1 MASLRGR
8 LARVRDVWRERG
20 TFGGGGDL
28 VRASWHLGRPPM
40 TGSQHQV
47 SVPLTLPIDTE
58 PSKLDSRELCWTG
71 DATGFD
77 FEADLLLRILIK
89 KSCWHGNSVRK
100 TILSKAIVLTL
111 LPKTQRFVHPQI
123 ISTYH
128 ALGGSISRWIQ
139 RVPISNL

>member
-1 MASLRGR
+1 MARERER

-89 KSCWHGNSVRK
+89 NNVCMG
-100 TILSKAIVLTL
+100 IVSG
-111 LPKTQRFVHPQI
+111 KQF
-123 ISTYH
+123 
-128 ALGGSISRWIQ
+128 
-139 RVPISNL
+139 